1 VFAATLVVAATFV
14 GIGLDRNQH
23 GILAFVT
30 AGALAVVAALA
41 AVGLERRLRAARAE
55 ALRDT
60 LTGLPNRALLDDRIE
75 LALTRAT
82 RTGELFAVFV
92 IDLDGFKEVNDVRGH
107 DAGDQVLIE
116 AARRLES
123 TVRGIDTVGRVG
135 GDEFVVL
142 SLGTSAESE
151 AALLVG
157 RMRQALREPYELDVG
172 SVEIDASIGWALFP
186 VHGVTPVEL
195 FAHADS
201 HMFATKRDTTDQKA
215 VTRRAS
221 LHAGIVLELES
232 ALARDEVVVHY
243 QPIVSLDSCVV
254 CGAEA
259 LIRRVHPKRGLVLP
273 AQFLRHIERT
283 TLIRAITLHVVE
295 DALRKA
301 DAWRRL
307 GHRLDVHV
315 NIPYHAL
322 QDRTL
327 ARDLARVVENAPT
340 SMSVVT
346 LEAIPPAVGAE
357 LDLSAVTTV
366 LELGAR
372 LALDDVGNAS
382 SLAALRVLP
391 LDEIK
396 IDATFT
402 RGLPDNE
409 RDVAIVRSLLGLA
422 RSLDML
428 VTAKS
433 VETEAAWNSLSSLGC
448 DRAQG
453 FYVSPPLPPD
463 EFEEWLRSTQLGVAL
478 AS

>member
-1 VFAATLVVAATFV
+1 MFAATLVVTSTFL
-14 GIGLDRNQH
+14 GIGLDRGDH
-23 GILAFVT
+23 GVLAFVS
-30 AGALAVVAALA
+30 AGALAVIAALA
-41 AVGLERRLRAARAE
+41 AVGIERRLRAARAE

-82 RTGELFAVFV
+82 RTGELFALFV

-123 TVRGIDTVGRVG
+123 TVRGMDTIARVG

-142 SLGTSAESE
+142 SLGTSHESE
-151 AALLVG
+151 AALLVN

-172 SVEIDASIGWALFP
+172 SVEIDASIGWAFFP
-186 VHGVTPVEL
+186 VHGVTLVEL

-201 HMFATKRDTTDQKA
+201 HMFTTKRDTTDLKA

-243 QPIVSLDSCVV
+243 QPIVSLESGAV

-259 LIRRVHPKRGLVLP
+259 LIRRMHPKRGLVLP
-273 AQFLRHIERT
+273 TQFLRHIERT
-283 TLIRAITLHVVE
+283 AVIRAVTLHVIE
-295 DALRKA
+295 DALRRA
-301 DAWRRL
+301 EAWCQL

-315 NIPYHAL
+315 NVPYHLL
-322 QDRTL
+322 QDRAL
-327 ARDLARVVENAPT
+327 ARDIVRVAENGAAD
-340 SMSVVT
+340 MSVVT
-346 LEAIPPAVGAE
+346 LEAIPSAVGAD
-357 LDLSAVTTV
+357 LDVSVVTAL

-372 LALDDVGNAS
+372 LALDDVGNAG

-391 LDEIK
+391 LDEFK

-402 RGLPDNE
+402 RGLPDSD
-409 RDVAIVRSLLGLA
+409 RDVAIVRALLGLA
-422 RSLDML
+422 KSLDVL

-433 VETEAAWNSLSSLGC
+433 VETEAAWNTLISLGC

-453 FYVSPPLPPD
+453 FFVSPPLPPD
-463 EFEEWLRSTQLGVAL
+463 EFDDWLRRTQPVAL